1 MPYKVVSRSGT
12 QKNDFSCKKQ
22 QTKWRPLQN
31 KLFFCKK
38 IGERA
43 WRHNAKRFKIVQ
55 ISGFFIKGKKN
66 RTNIF
71 IYVKAILYIFHCVI
85 FLNLKKSYGSYFRSK
100 HESGFFLI
108 ILLCISA
115 GLKNPLAPK

>member
-1 MPYKVVSRSGT
+1 MVSRSGT
-12 QKNDFSCKKQ
+12 WKNDFSCKKQ

-31 KLFFCKK
+31 KLFFCKKK

-55 ISGFFIKGKKN
+55 ISGFFIKEKKN

-71 IYVKAILYIFHCVI
+71 IYVFHCGI
-85 FLNLKKSYGSYFRSK
+85 FLDSKKSYGIYFRLK
-100 HESGFFLI
+100 HESVFFQI
-108 ILLCISA
+108 KLLYISA